1 MNGRGLCLS
10 RLPDPAVGVFMKK
23 RLPVV
28 LGVLLA
34 LSPFASAADKQKNF
48 SLVVDPPDANIRVL
62 SGSDLKE
69 QQYRSPASIAAG
81 VAKDPEIARKAVVE
95 ITHDRYKPA
104 IIALRS
110 IRDGETLK
118 VKLEKIVRD
127 RLKFRF
133 AGTRQSDQLLIK
145 DDTLSMGL
153 TVDERQ
159 LQLSLTNLSP
169 QTIRVVWERA
179 AFTDISRQSH
189 RLMHAGIAFEDR
201 MKPFPVQAVMS
212 GTTLHEALIPAGY
225 ISRSWPSKVYEVRP
239 LFKLK
244 AGAAAELTGKAF
256 EVVIPVE
263 AGGEITPYTFKI
275 EIAVVRE

>member
-1 MNGRGLCLS
+1 MFFETFC
-10 RLPDPAVGVFMKK
+10 PALGVFMK

-28 LGVLLA
+28 LGALLA
-34 LSPFASAADKQKNF
+34 LSTCASAADKQKNF
-48 SLVVDPPDANIRVL
+48 SVVVDPPDANIRVL

-69 QQYRSPASIAAG
+69 QQYRSPASIAAP
-81 VAKDPEIARKAVVE
+81 VAKDPGMARKAVVE
-95 ITHDRYKPA
+95 ITRDRYKPA
-104 IIALRS
+104 VIPLRS

-118 VKLEKIVRD
+118 VKLKRIVRD
-127 RLKFRF
+127 RLKFRLVDPV
-133 AGTRQSDQLLIK
+133 QSDQLMIK
-145 DDTLSMGL
+145 DDILSMGL

-179 AFTDISRQSH
+179 AFMDVNRQSH

-201 MKPFPVQAVMS
+201 LKPFPVQAVMS
-212 GTTLHEALIPAGY
+212 GATLHEALIPVGY
-225 ISRSWPSKVYEVRP
+225 VSLSRPSKAYEVRP
-239 LFKLK
+239 LFTLK
-244 AGAAAELTGKAF
+244 AGAAAELTGKVF

-275 EIAVVRE
+275 EIAGVVRE